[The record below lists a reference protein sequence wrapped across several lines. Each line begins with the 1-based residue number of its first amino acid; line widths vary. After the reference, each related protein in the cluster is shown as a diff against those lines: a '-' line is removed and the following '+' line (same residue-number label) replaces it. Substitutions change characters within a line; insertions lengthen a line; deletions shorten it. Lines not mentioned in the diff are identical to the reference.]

1 MLFQN
6 ISKLPKK
13 NQNFITSPT
22 ISDTNLTLDWL
33 QDKIQRKFVFPAIC
47 WEQSLI
53 PFEVW
58 NAGDSTSNLIESV
71 HADVNQG
78 VGCTLIGGV
87 KKGWAFDTM
96 KMTSLKVFRILQN
109 FDC

>member
-1 MLFQN
+1 M
-6 ISKLPKK
+6 
-13 NQNFITSPT
+13 
-22 ISDTNLTLDWL
+22 
-33 QDKIQRKFVFPAIC
+33 
-47 WEQSLI
+47 I

-71 HADVNQG
+71 HADVNREG

-87 KKGWAFDTM
+87 KKGRAFDAM

-109 FDC
+109 FSR